1 MIDTNHSW
9 RIVRI
14 VVVVVAVA
22 VLWRI
27 GRFIIGTGGV
37 DLKYRSIYPFSSIFL
52 NVCKY
57 VGLVFVTL
65 NFVVAKKDGID
76 SDTDRGKACEYFSV
90 CVCASCTCCV

>member
-9 RIVRI
+9 RIIRI
-14 VVVVVAVA
+14 VVVAAAVA

-27 GRFIIGTGGV
+27 GRFIGTGGV

-57 VGLVFVTL
+57 MGLVFVTL
-65 NFVVAKKDGID
+65 NFIVAKKDGID